1 MGPPPVNW
9 SRRWDLNPRAPPSKG
24 GEKSQTPL
32 RLDKPGGADGGR
44 THDLFNAIEAF
55 SQLNYS
61 PTNLLNGHD
70 GIRTRM
76 VVWQLSGE
84 LALAD

>member
-1 MGPPPVNW
+1 MTTYTQCGF
-9 SRRWDLNPRAPPSKG
+9 
-24 GEKSQTPL
+24 TPQIVPFF
-32 RLDKPGGADGGR
+32 DSTA
-44 THDLFNAIEAF
+44 
-55 SQLNYS
+55 
-61 PTNLLNGHD
+61 NLLNGHD

>member
-1 MGPPPVNW
+1 MSGL
-9 SRRWDLNPRAPPSKG
+9 RFAPMTSV
-24 GEKSQTPL
+24 SFDFTPQCGFT
-32 RLDKPGGADGGR
+32 PQIAPFFVS
-44 THDLFNAIEAF
+44 TA
-55 SQLNYS
+55 
-61 PTNLLNGHD
+61 NLLNGHD